1 MPHPMGPAEEPR
13 LSKCDAGAGP
23 RSPAMGRVG
32 LTAEA
37 LGGKEWAESPQGDSL
52 NIWGRHNRT
61 ELQAGRA
68 CDLGTDSKLYSR
80 PRRSH

>member
-1 MPHPMGPAEEPR
+1 MFSSALQAPVSHQTPHPMGPAEEPG
-13 LSKCDAGAGP
+13 LSKCDTGAGP

-37 LGGKEWAESPQGDSL
+37 LGGKEWAERPRGDSL

-61 ELQAGRA
+61 QAPGR
-68 CDLGTDSKLYSR
+68 
-80 PRRSH
+80 